1 MGQCMR
7 PVHGHQNPLALYDEP
22 TDTPPICCMSDNTRR
37 QVSSQVVFLACMQA
51 GSSQAL
57 ICKTCV
63 QLLSSIYSNKVTSY
77 MNGHDHAMAVGN
89 PQQDNVQQA

>member
-1 MGQCMR
+1 MMSLQTLPQSAAC
-7 PVHGHQNPLALYDEP
+7 QTTLA
-22 TDTPPICCMSDNTRR
+22 S